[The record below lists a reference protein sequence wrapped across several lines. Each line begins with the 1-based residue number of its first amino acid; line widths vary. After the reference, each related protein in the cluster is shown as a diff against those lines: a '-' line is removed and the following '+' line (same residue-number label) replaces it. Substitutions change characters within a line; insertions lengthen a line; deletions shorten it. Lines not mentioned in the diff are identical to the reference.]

1 MNGSIMTA
9 ARVAMTLVAAAA
21 LLAFAPAPAFACGD
35 GYGSHNSGGGVVIGG
50 NQGCNND
57 DPGDYD
63 PGNGP
68 YVPTGPPPPA
78 YEHYYTPSCMV
89 NGPPPGNSD
98 ALCTG
103 AVTICDSRG
112 QPSDIYMRHYRRQVA
127 PTLGTWEFVGSE
139 CRGADD
145 PVAEEPQ
152 VTEEMVLDQAY
163 AAAPRPTA
171 AVQPGARSYV
181 NLPNNYWADAP
192 DETTTV
198 NVLGNPIAITFTV
211 TDVTWDFGDGSSASG
226 EGVEDAEVGAP
237 GAVEHAYSRQ
247 GSYEITATSTVGVQ
261 FTLPDGQAVN
271 LPGAFQF
278 SSDPVT
284 LPVGEIQTRVD
295 STG

>member
-1 MNGSIMTA
+1 MRRICTVIVVVLG
-9 ARVAMTLVAAAA
+9 LVLVGPGA
-21 LLAFAPAPAFACGD
+21 LAGEGDDFDGHNTNEGTVIDGVGGQEHHDPGGYVGGTYDPTAPA
-35 GYGSHNSGGGVVIGG
+35 
-50 NQGCNND
+50 
-57 DPGDYD
+57 
-63 PGNGP
+63 
-68 YVPTGPPPPA
+68 PPA
-78 YEHYYTPSCMV
+78 YEHYWTPACSV
-89 NGPPPGNSD
+89 NGPPGTGSAD
-98 ALCTG
+98 AMCMAAT
-103 AVTICDSRG
+103 ANCQARG
-112 QPSDIYMRHYRRQVA
+112 QAGEIFMRHYRRLVGSPDA
-127 PTLGTWEFVGSE
+127 AWEFVGNE

-145 PVAEEPQ
+145 PVEEEPE

-163 AAAPRPTA
+163 AAAPHPTA

-192 DETTTV
+192 DETVTV

-237 GAVEHAYSRQ
+237 GAVEHAYGRQ

-261 FTLPDGQAVN
+261 FTLPNGQAVN
-271 LPGAFQF
+271 QPGAFQF